1 LILNGTRAAIL
12 AGVIEDKR
20 GRKHK
25 EESMKKDLLKKGI
38 VSLALAGGF
47 ILGTG
52 ALNNANAQ
60 SRQRRIDPSRG
71 NGNYGQVEST
81 GNIDRNKNGI
91 DDRYETRDGRVDIN
105 QNGIADQDEQNGRY
119 GRNPGSYGNYGR
131 DRGSYGTYDNR
142 GFGVNNSDFQQ
153 GYRDGLDRGRDDALT
168 HRAMNPNNSSHYKS
182 GSSSYRAGFERG
194 FYEAYRQNSG
204 RGW

>member
-1 LILNGTRAAIL
+1 
-12 AGVIEDKR
+12 
-20 GRKHK
+20 
-25 EESMKKDLLKKGI
+25 MKKDLLKKGI

-47 ILGTG
+47 ILGAG
-52 ALNNANAQ
+52 ALDNANAQ
-60 SRQRRIDPSRG
+60 GRDRRIDSQRR
-71 NGNYGQVEST
+71 NGDYGQVEST

-105 QNGIADQDEQNGRY
+105 QNGIADQDEQNGRF
-119 GRNPGSYGNYGR
+119 GRNPGNYGNYDNRGYGNYGR

-168 HRAMNPNNSSHYKS
+168 HRAMNPNNSSHYRS
-182 GSSSYRAGFERG
+182 GNSSYRAGFERG